1 MKSWNE
7 ILRKATMGKNEKTTA
22 PDADLETQKDD
33 ISDAAAENTANND
46 TSSAENNEIAE
57 LKAQILDQKDK
68 YLRLL
73 AEFEN
78 HKKRV
83 AKEKLDWIQNASRD
97 TMSALLPVLDDFDR
111 ALKSADAQGE
121 TFPEGVVLIYNK
133 LYNILHS
140 RGLKPMESN
149 GISFDPEWHEAITE
163 IPASDESMKGKVI
176 DTVETGYLLN
186 DKIIRYAKVVVG
198 K

>member
-1 MKSWNE
+1 
-7 ILRKATMGKNEKTTA
+7 MGKNEKTTA

-46 TSSAENNEIAE
+46 ASSAENDEIAE

-149 GISFDPEWHEAITE
+149 GTSFDPEWHEAITE

-176 DTVETGYLLN
+176 DTVEMGYLLN

>member
-7 ILRKATMGKNEKTTA
+7 ILRKATMGKEEKTTA
-22 PDADLETQKDD
+22 QDAEMDTPQVDNSEAT
-33 ISDAAAENTANND
+33 AENASNTD
-46 TSSAENNEIAE
+46 TSTVEKDEIAE
-57 LKAQILDQKDK
+57 LKAQVLDQKDK

-83 AKEKLDWIQNASRD
+83 AKEKLDWIQHASKD

-121 TFPEGVVLIYNK
+121 TFPEGVILIHHK

-149 GISFDPEWHEAITE
+149 GIDFDPEWHEAITE
-163 IPASDESMKGKVI
+163 IPVPDESMKGKVI
-176 DTVETGYLLN
+176 DTVETGYILN

>member
-1 MKSWNE
+1 
-7 ILRKATMGKNEKTTA
+7 MGKEEKMTDQNTDSNAPLDETLEETMANVSKEDTQTA
-22 PDADLETQKDD
+22 ESDE
-33 ISDAAAENTANND
+33 ISD
-46 TSSAENNEIAE
+46 

-73 AEFEN
+73 ADFDN

-83 AKEKLDWIQNASRD
+83 AREKLEWIQNASKD

-133 LYNILHS
+133 LFNTLHA
-140 RGLKPMESN
+140 RGLKPMDSN
-149 GISFDPEWHEAITE
+149 GLVFDPEWHEAITE
-163 IPASDESMKGKVI
+163 IAVADDAMKGKII